1 MNRIA
6 NLMQTDIL
14 DRAAMLARIERTTEL
29 PLMVLSAA
37 MVPLLA
43 GLLFWEPGPLPEGAV
58 VALYLFIWA
67 IFAVELAV
75 RVIVAPQRARYV
87 RRNWFD
93 VLVVLLPVA
102 RPLRIPLI
110 VLHGSHAYGRA
121 LRFAHVD
128 FLAGYAISLV
138 LLISTIVTSVERG
151 HDSPVDSFPDA
162 LWWSIATVTTVGYGD
177 VVPVTPAGRAF
188 AYVLMVGGIGLFG
201 AFTANVAS
209 MLARR
214 EDPVPAGLAS
224 LASEIRELR
233 EEIEQLREQDVP
245 R

>member
-1 MNRIA
+1 
-6 NLMQTDIL
+6 MQTDTL
-14 DRAAMLARIERTTEL
+14 DREAMLDRIERSTDL
-29 PLMVLSAA
+29 PLMILSTA
-37 MVPLLA
+37 MIPMLA
-43 GLLFWEPGPLPEGAV
+43 GLLFWEPGPVPRGAV
-58 VALYLFIWA
+58 LALYLFIWA
-67 IFAVELAV
+67 IFAVELAA
-75 RVIVAPQRARYV
+75 RVIVAPQRARFI

-93 VLVVLLPVA
+93 VLVVLLPAA

-110 VLHGSHAYGRA
+110 VLYGSHAYGRA

-128 FLAGYAISLV
+128 YLAGYAISLV

-177 VVPVTPAGRAF
+177 VVPVTTAGRAF

-201 AFTANVAS
+201 AFTANLAS
-209 MLARR
+209 ILARR
-214 EDPVPAGLAS
+214 KDPVPAGLAS
-224 LASEIRELR
+224 LADEIRELR
-233 EEIEQLREQDVP
+233 EEIKQFREQDVS